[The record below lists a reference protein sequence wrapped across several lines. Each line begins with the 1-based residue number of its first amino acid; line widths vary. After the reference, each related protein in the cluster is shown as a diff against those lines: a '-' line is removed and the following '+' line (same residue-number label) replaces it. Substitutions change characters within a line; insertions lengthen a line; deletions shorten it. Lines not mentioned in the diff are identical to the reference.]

1 MVGMDDNM
9 KNPERTAMAKQYCSL
24 HEKLEKETK
33 LTKEDIKK
41 IMNIVRKQMNFMI
54 KNNIVI
60 TPKNYERWFYVFCNI
75 VENNKE
81 LNDLEILGLFKE
93 MFDAPYDEIKEKAEE
108 GAEVKQKGMVKKLV
122 RIADVIEQKLYEVI
136 NTIDAHNESIEH
148 HQEEIENESELLGEA
163 KLQPVLKKILDELE
177 MLRRENELLT
187 SELRKYHADV
197 VRLQGE
203 LMTARTEAE
212 IDFLTGLVNRRRF
225 ERALLEMIN
234 DYQTRGYP
242 FALILFDLDNF
253 KQINDRYGHPA
264 GDQVLKEIALI
275 LKTFLRANNIAARI
289 GGEEFAVLVPGAT
302 AKEGEIVAN
311 RLRQT
316 IANRTF
322 NTLEDELHVTA
333 SFGVTG
339 VRTDDTIDTIFARV
353 DKALYEAK
361 NNGKNQVV
369 VIE

>member
-1 MVGMDDNM
+1 MD
-9 KNPERTAMAKQYCSL
+9 KLICQL
-24 HEKLEKETK
+24 QEKLQKDEK
-33 LTKEDIKK
+33 LTQEDIKR

-75 VENNKE
+75 IERDKD

-93 MFDAPYDEIKEKAEE
+93 FYNDPYDEIKEKAED
-108 GAEVKQKGMVKKLV
+108 GVQIQQKGMVKKLV
-122 RIADVIEQKLYEVI
+122 KIADAIEQKLSEVI
-136 NTIDAHNESIEH
+136 NAIDSHNSSIDNHKEEIAHE
-148 HQEEIENESELLGEA
+148 QEEIEDESIRST
-163 KLQPVLKKILDELE
+163 LKKILDELE
-177 MLRRENELLT
+177 VLKRENELLT
-187 SELRKYHADV
+187 LELRKYHADV
-197 VRLQGE
+197 IRLQGE

-242 FALILFDLDNF
+242 FSLILIDLDNF
-253 KQINDRYGHPA
+253 KNINDKYGHPA

-275 LKTFLRANNIAARI
+275 LKTFLRANNISARI

-302 AKEGEIVAN
+302 AQEGEIIAE
-311 RLRQT
+311 RLRST

-322 NTLEDELHVTA
+322 NTPDDEINITA

-339 VRTDDTIDTIFARV
+339 ARKDDTIDTIFARV

-361 NNGKNQVV
+361 KRGKNQVV

>member
-1 MVGMDDNM
+1 MREDFC
-9 KNPERTAMAKQYCSL
+9 KLQ
-24 HEKLEKETK
+24 EKLAKDEK
-33 LTKEDIKK
+33 LTRDDIKT

-93 MFDAPYDEIKEKAEE
+93 IYDEPYDEIKEKAPEDTE
-108 GAEVKQKGMVKKLV
+108 IKQKGMVKKLV
-122 RIADVIEQKLYEVI
+122 RIADIIEQKLAEVI
-136 NTIDAHNESIEH
+136 NTIDTHNSSIDSHKNEIA
-148 HQEEIENESELLGEA
+148 QDEEVLEDA
-163 KLQPVLKKILDELE
+163 KTKQVLKKILEELE
-177 MLRRENELLT
+177 ILKRENELLT
-187 SELRKYHADV
+187 NELRKYHADV
-197 VRLQGE
+197 IRLQGE

-242 FALILFDLDNF
+242 FALILLDIDNF
-253 KQINDRYGHPA
+253 KSINDRYGHPA

-289 GGEEFAVLVPGAT
+289 GGEEFAILVPGAT
-302 AKEGEIVAN
+302 VKEGEIVAN
-311 RLRQT
+311 RLRST
-316 IANRTF
+316 IENRTF
-322 NTLEDELHVTA
+322 STLEDEIHVTA

-339 VRTDDTIDTIFARV
+339 VRVDDTIDTIFARV
-353 DKALYEAK
+353 DKAMYEAK
-361 NNGKNQVV
+361 HNGKNQVV